1 MRRALMVGAGLAAL
15 LAAQPKANAQAV
27 VVCPLCAQEIPE
39 AINRAAI
46 VANWITQLERMKLQY
61 DQMVTTY
68 RSITEARTVSD
79 VGRALYALRDTT
91 STAAQL
97 QGYAFGHGTSLG
109 AAGFMGMNRYKAPV
123 GDDFEA
129 QEINRRQQAVANMQA
144 EAQRGM
150 EAAEERRD
158 SLEEFVDRING
169 TPDLKDAAGIQAR
182 LQQETVELQNQHTKL
197 QQLAMLSQTEDKVD
211 ALRAQEAGRA
221 AAADWR
227 ENTESAWSGW

>member
-1 MRRALMVGAGLAAL
+1 MLRHVETI
-15 LAAQPKANAQAV
+15 AQWV
-27 VVCPLCAQEIPE
+27 E
-39 AINRAAI
+39 
-46 VANWITQLERMKLQY
+46 QLKRMQLQY
-61 DQMVTTY
+61 DQMITTY
-68 RSITEARTVSD
+68 QSITTGRIVSN
-79 VGRALYALRDTT
+79 VGQALYGLRDTA

-97 QGYAFGHGTSLG
+97 QQFAFGHGASPG
-109 AAGFMGMNRYKAPV
+109 AAGFAAMNRYKAPV

-150 EAAEERRD
+150 QAAEQRRD
-158 SLEEFVDRING
+158 SLTEFIGRIND
-169 TPDLKDAAGIQAR
+169 TPDLKEAAGIQAR

-197 QQLAMLSQTEDKVD
+197 QQMAMLMQTQDKVD

-227 ENTESAWSGW
+227 EKTESAWDGW